1 MTASFSPGVA
11 QREAQESADLA
22 DQAEQS
28 LERYQALLRQLC
40 QGVDQLVTE
49 TKCDRSPILELL
61 GESSFRSSPL
71 EC

>member
-1 MTASFSPGVA
+1 MSGSSTDRFCVL
-11 QREAQESADLA
+11 QREAQESAELA

-61 GESSFRSSPL
+61 GK
-71 EC
+71 